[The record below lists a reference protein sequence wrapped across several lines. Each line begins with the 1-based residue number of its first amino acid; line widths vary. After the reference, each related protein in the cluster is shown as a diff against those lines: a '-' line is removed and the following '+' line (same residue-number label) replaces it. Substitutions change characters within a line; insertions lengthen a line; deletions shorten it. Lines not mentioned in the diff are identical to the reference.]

1 MYQGAWAMGIVEKL
15 DTRGDIP
22 HGGNL
27 HHLEM
32 SCLFSFSYL
41 SRLLSLEELGMS
53 FCMSIHNPKARFVDS
68 LSTSFV
74 DIEGSGFKLSW

>member
-1 MYQGAWAMGIVEKL
+1 MGIVEKL
-15 DTRGDIP
+15 DTGGDIP

-32 SCLFSFSYL
+32 SCFILLFFSGSSSFL
-41 SRLLSLEELGMS
+41 GGIRQDMSL
-53 FCMSIHNPKARFVDS
+53 CKSIDNPKARFVDS
-68 LSTSFV
+68 LSNSFV